1 LPYDLSNH
9 AIGFTGGEES
19 VKVYH
24 ANSSDEYWS
33 TDHANF
39 VDAVR
44 ESFLNSWHLWEIPSF
59 IQGVN
64 IFVFAPLSEFLQHQF
79 DFGDVEL
86 TRSAKSQ
93 DVVRVEPKQLH
104 IEDVFVADPGFC
116 FLHCL
121 FLLR

>member
-1 LPYDLSNH
+1 LKITNDGLVFIGKLSEDPVEVGHSAPLDLHWPSQLVSFVGAKGVEAFELWLPGPNP
-9 AIGFTGGEES
+9 
-19 VKVYH
+19 
-24 ANSSDEYWS
+24 
-33 TDHANF
+33 
-39 VDAVR
+39 R
-44 ESFLNSWHLWEIPSF
+44 F

-86 TRSAKSQ
+86 TCSAKSQ

-104 IEDVFVADPGFC
+104 IEDVFVADPGFY